1 MNSRRLMRAN
11 LRLGDARIQSSE
23 IELRALRRLQREQQP
38 KSPFVFTSER
48 GSPFTTARFACM
60 IERAGKA
67 AKLAFEAHPHM
78 LRHASGYALAKRGHV
93 PRHKISS
100 TPYVIP
106 SCRRRD
112 LRIFGESERHATR
125 THRITFLEKIS
136 LRKPA

>member
-48 GSPFTTARFACM
+48 GSPFTTAGFACM

-67 AKLAFEAHPHM
+67 AKPSPSSCHPM
-78 LRHASGYALAKRGHV
+78 G
-93 PRHKISS
+93 
-100 TPYVIP
+100 
-106 SCRRRD
+106 
-112 LRIFGESERHATR
+112 
-125 THRITFLEKIS
+125 
-136 LRKPA
+136 